1 MKCKK
6 HSRYKGIYKPRTE
19 CLDCWRIHEVHLE
32 KELEELDKKIDDLIE
47 ELGREIKEE
56 N

>member
-6 HSRYKGIYKPRTE
+6 HPRYKGIYKPRTE
-19 CLDCWRIHEVHLE
+19 CLDCWKIYETNLE
-32 KELEELDKKIDDLIE
+32 KKLGELNKEIDDLIE
-47 ELGREIKEE
+47 ELGREINEE